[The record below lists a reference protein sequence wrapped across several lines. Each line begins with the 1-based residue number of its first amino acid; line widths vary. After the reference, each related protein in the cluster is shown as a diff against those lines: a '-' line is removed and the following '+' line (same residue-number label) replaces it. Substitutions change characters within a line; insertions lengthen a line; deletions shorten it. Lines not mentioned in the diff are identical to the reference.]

1 MMKRTTRRPEEVRG
15 GFTLIEMLVVLAIIV
30 LLAAMVGPRILG
42 QREKADVQSTIG
54 QIEMFR
60 GPLENFNLDQRRF
73 PTTEE
78 GLMALVEAPSEEG
91 DEESNWD
98 GPYLSKTKLPKDPWG
113 NDYQYQ
119 FPPEHGTGKFPDIWS
134 LGPDGEDNT
143 EDDITNWTKEE
154 GEEGFEETEQE

>member
-1 MMKRTTRRPEEVRG
+1 MKRMKKRQPNRS

-42 QREKADVQSTIG
+42 QRDKADIQTTVG

-60 GPLENFNLDQRRF
+60 ASLMQYNLDTRSY
-73 PTTEE
+73 PSTEE
-78 GLMALVEAPSEEG
+78 GLVALVEEPAE
-91 DEESNWD
+91 DEDGNSKWS
-98 GPYLSKTKLPKDPWG
+98 GPYIEKSEIPKDPWG

-119 FPPEHGTGKFPDIWS
+119 FPPEHGKGDFPDIWS

-154 GEEGFEETEQE
+154 GEEGGEISSEE

>member
-1 MMKRTTRRPEEVRG
+1 MMNHNRVRRETRE

-42 QREKADVQSTIG
+42 QREKADIQSTKG

-60 GPLENFNLDQRRF
+60 GPLESFHLQMRRF
-73 PTTEE
+73 PTTDE
-78 GLMALVEAPSEEG
+78 GLAALVEAPAEE
-91 DEESNWD
+91 DEDESNWD
-98 GPYLSKTKLPKDPWG
+98 GPYLNKSEVPKDPWG

-119 FPPEHGTGKFPDIWS
+119 YPPEHGKKFPDIWS
-134 LGPDGEDNT
+134 YGPDGEDNT

-154 GEEGFEETEQE
+154 DEESFDESDED